1 MYHAEAIPEKSLEKI
16 WKDAEAAYG
25 CFPGFPAEIL
35 YRPELGWTLL
45 AAYGPRYIAYQN
57 SLAVSKELKTVW
69 DSASDLLNKDV
80 ARKYR
85 ATILERGSSVDA
97 SEMIQDFLGRPYT
110 TAGYLLWLNAE

>member
-1 MYHAEAIPEKSLEKI
+1 MYHAEVIPENPLEEI
-16 WKDAEAAYG
+16 WTHAETAYG

-35 YRPELGWTLL
+35 YRPELGWTHL

-69 DSASDLLNKDV
+69 DSAAGLLDKDV
-80 ARKYR
+80 TRRYR

-110 TAGYLLWLNAE
+110 TVGYLMWLNAE